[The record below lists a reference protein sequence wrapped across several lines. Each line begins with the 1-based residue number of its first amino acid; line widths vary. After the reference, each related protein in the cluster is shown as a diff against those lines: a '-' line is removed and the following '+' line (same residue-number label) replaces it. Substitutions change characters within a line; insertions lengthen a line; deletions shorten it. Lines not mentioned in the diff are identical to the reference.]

1 MPVFTPGLISPL
13 IISMFSVSSS
23 LFLHGRFTRAYS
35 AIQYSFFGLSI
46 SALLFTDIITF
57 TTSGDNAANFCVRT
71 GGTEQFQH
79 HWPRSSSHK
88 NAKTVGFPTVLGG
101 GAYEARSHT
110 HILKDLK
117 NEEVQHTIA
126 FHLTNHLTTSWHFH
140 GKVSTSDFSAMN
152 VYRCKARTLIACQSD
167 IFNPIFLI

>member
-1 MPVFTPGLISPL
+1 MISQL
-13 IISMFSVSSS
+13 IISMFSVSSA
-23 LFLHGRFTRAYS
+23 LFLHGISTRAYS
-35 AIQYSFFGLSI
+35 AIQYSFFGLSF
-46 SALLFTDIITF
+46 STLLFADIITF

-79 HWPRSSSHK
+79 HRPRSSSHVK
-88 NAKTVGFPTVLGG
+88 KARAVGIPTVLSG

-110 HILKDLK
+110 HALKALK
-117 NEEVQHTIA
+117 FEEVEHTIR

-152 VYRCKARTLIACQSD
+152 VYRCKARTLITCQSD

>member
-79 HWPRSSSHK
+79 HRPRSSSHVK
-88 NAKTVGFPTVLGG
+88 KARAVGIPTVLSG

-110 HILKDLK
+110 HALKALK
-117 NEEVQHTIA
+117 FEEVEHTIR
-126 FHLTNHLTTSWHFH
+126 FHLTTYLTTSGHFC
-140 GKVSTSDFSAMN
+140 GKLSTGDLSTINAYKCN
-152 VYRCKARTLIACQSD
+152 ARNLIS
-167 IFNPIFLI
+167 